1 MIDPTLPAWALLS
14 THLLFSLILV
24 LRLLFGHTGMRLVH
38 LSWALA
44 LPVFGPL
51 AGLCMASRSAFDQSE
66 LSGLLAKMNA
76 NEEKHIKLI
85 RSQENYQ
92 DTVPLEEALLIND
105 SSKRRTLMLS
115 VLQEDSTR
123 YLDLLMVARLNED
136 GETAHYA
143 AATIMQIQRDLQL
156 SLQRYEVQA
165 QEQNQS
171 IEQQLSYIELLSKYI
186 DSGLLEGQLLV
197 RKRMALNDALNKVL
211 QQMEDAE
218 LLAKLVRNYL
228 ALDLMQD
235 ARECSERLLANY
247 PSDERA
253 WLEALRVCAQTHDPQ
268 RLQRILKQMEGASI
282 AWTTEGRETL
292 KFWKGNRNEK

>member
-1 MIDPTLPAWALLS
+1 
-14 THLLFSLILV
+14 
-24 LRLLFGHTGMRLVH
+24 
-38 LSWALA
+38 
-44 LPVFGPL
+44 
-51 AGLCMASRSAFDQSE
+51 
-66 LSGLLAKMNA
+66 MNA
-76 NEEKHIKLI
+76 NEEKYIKLI

-105 SSKRRTLMLS
+105 PSKRRTLMLS

-171 IEQQLSYIELLSKYI
+171 IEQQLAYIELLSKYI

-197 RKRMALNDALNKVL
+197 RKRMALNDALNKAL
-211 QQMEDAE
+211 QQTEDAE
-218 LLAKLVRNYL
+218 LLTKLVRNYL
-228 ALDLMQD
+228 ALDLMQN
-235 ARECSERLLANY
+235 ARECSERLLVNY

-292 KFWKGNRNEK
+292 KFWKGN